1 MATDGGRAART
12 AHGGGDVLTQ
22 APALWSRVGSPPRM
36 PKPHR
41 HDDVELNHVRTGRLQ
56 YLFGGTQ
63 VRVGPGEVALFW
75 GATPHQLVE
84 PGTEPGQ
91 VSWLHVPLATA
102 LAWPLGADDVAALLR
117 SEPVVV
123 PAVRLGRD
131 VGALFEVWHREVQEG
146 DADVALLEVQALVR
160 RLLRE
165 ERRGRT
171 SAAAAGGAPGTDPS
185 PGGSAGAQGC
195 RRDHLG
201 ATVAM
206 ARFIADHFR
215 EPVATS
221 DVARAAHLNPTYAMT
236 LFRRTVGCTI
246 GAYLTRCRVAE
257 AQRLLIAT
265 ARTTT
270 EIAEAS
276 GFGSQTQFYE
286 HFTRTC
292 GQAPGRY
299 RAAVRRG

>member
-1 MATDGGRAART
+1 MATHPGEVDLGTRA
-12 AHGGGDVLTQ
+12 GDDVVTQ
-22 APALWSRVGSPPRM
+22 APALWTRVGSPTRM
-36 PKPHR
+36 PRPHR

-56 YLFGGTQ
+56 YLFGGTP
-63 VRVGPGEVALFW
+63 VHVDPGEVALFW
-75 GATPHQLVE
+75 GATPHQLVV
-84 PGTEPGQ
+84 PGTEPGRT
-91 VSWLHVPLATA
+91 SWVHVPLATT
-102 LAWPLGADDVAALLR
+102 LAWCLGVDDVAALLR
-117 SEPVVV
+117 PEPVIV
-123 PAVRLGRD
+123 PAAEIGRD
-131 VGALFEVWHREVQEG
+131 VDALFETWHQEVQDG

-160 RLLRE
+160 RLLR
-165 ERRGRT
+165 RGRREIARPAVGAERPDT
-171 SAAAAGGAPGTDPS
+171 SAA
-185 PGGSAGAQGC
+185 AQGC
-195 RRDHLG
+195 RRDHLD
-201 ATVAM
+201 AAVVM

-215 EPVATS
+215 ERVATS

-236 LFRRTVGCTI
+236 VFHRTVGCTI

-292 GQAPGRY
+292 GQAPGQY
-299 RAAVRRG
+299 RAAVRAGR